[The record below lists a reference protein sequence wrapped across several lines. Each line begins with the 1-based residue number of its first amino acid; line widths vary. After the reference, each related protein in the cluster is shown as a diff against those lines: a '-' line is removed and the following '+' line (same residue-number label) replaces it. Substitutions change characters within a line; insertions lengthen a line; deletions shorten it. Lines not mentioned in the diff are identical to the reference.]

1 MDHFVDIP
9 DLPSS
14 EALRR
19 LPPEQRVTATQAK
32 LQLVQEVFKNKRQE
46 LDSLTS
52 DAGTSDDLVH
62 LEIHGDGQWKQLS
75 LHPAVTARL
84 TNVELEEILNE
95 IFTVVNEDAR
105 SQWARCLSFARP
117 A

>member
-1 MDHFVDIP
+1 MDIP

-14 EALRR
+14 DALRR
-19 LPPEQRVTATQAK
+19 LPPEQRVKATQAK
-32 LQLVQEVFKNKRQE
+32 LELVQEVFKTKRLE

-62 LEIHGDGQWKQLS
+62 LEIQGDGQWKQLS
-75 LHPAVTARL
+75 LHPAVTTRL
-84 TNVELEEILNE
+84 TNVELQEILNE
-95 IFTVVNEDAR
+95 IFEVVNEDAR
-105 SQWARCLSFARP
+105 SQWAQCLSFARP

>member
-1 MDHFVDIP
+1 MEIP
-9 DLPSS
+9 HLPSS

-19 LPPEQRVTATQAK
+19 LPPEQRVMATQAK
-32 LQLVQEVFKNKRQE
+32 LQQVQAVFKSKRQE

-62 LEIHGDGQWKQLS
+62 LEIHGDGQWKKLS
-75 LHPAVTARL
+75 LHPAVAARL
-84 TNVELEEILNE
+84 TNIELEEILNE

-105 SQWARCLSFARP
+105 SQWAQCLSFNRP

>member
-1 MDHFVDIP
+1 MDHFVEIP

-19 LPPEQRVTATQAK
+19 LPPEQRVMATQAK
-32 LQLVQEVFKNKRQE
+32 LQRVQEVFKSKRQE

-52 DAGTSDDLVH
+52 DAGTSDGLVH
-62 LEIHGDGQWKQLS
+62 LEIHGDGQWKRFT
-75 LHPAVTARL
+75 LHPAVAARL
-84 TNVELEEILNE
+84 TNIELEEIMNE

-105 SQWARCLSFARP
+105 SQWAQCLSFDRP